1 MPDDKAET
9 FEKEFQVIKDTLEEL
24 CRETKALSVLL
35 IDKAGQLITSAGNVS
50 SIDIPSFATLSAA
63 DFAATSNL
71 ADLIGEHDFS
81 TLFHQ
86 GEKKSIYVSLIAD
99 KVILA
104 VIFTKETTLGLV
116 RIKVKKTAERLG
128 SLFEKIFKTLES
140 EYSGAVDD
148 EFISEA
154 ETELDS
160 LFE

>member
-1 MPDDKAET
+1 MPMDKEES
-9 FEKEFQVIKDTLEEL
+9 FEIEFQSIKDSLEEL

-63 DFAATSNL
+63 DFAATSTL
-71 ADLIGEHDFS
+71 ADLIGERDFS

-86 GEKKSIYVSLIAD
+86 GEKKSIYISLISD

-116 RIKVKKTAERLG
+116 RIKVRKTAEKLG
-128 SLFEKIFKTLES
+128 NSLEKIFDVLES

-148 EFISEA
+148 DFINEA

>member
-1 MPDDKAET
+1 MPEKEDT
-9 FEKEFQVIKDTLEEL
+9 FENEFQAIKDCLEEL

-86 GEKKSIYVSLIAD
+86 GARKSIYVSLIAD

-116 RIKVKKTAERLG
+116 RIKVKKTAEKLG
-128 SLFEKIFKTLES
+128 NLFGKIFNVLES

-148 EFISEA
+148 DFISEA

>member
-1 MPDDKAET
+1 MADEREAA
-9 FEKEFQVIKDTLEEL
+9 FEREFQSIKENLEEL
-24 CRETKALSVLL
+24 CRETKAVSVLL

-86 GEKKSIYVSLIAD
+86 GVQKSIYVSLIAD

-116 RIKVKKTAERLG
+116 RIKVKKTAEKLSG
-128 SLFEKIFKTLES
+128 LFEKIFEVLES

-148 EFISEA
+148 DFINEA

>member
-1 MPDDKAET
+1 MP
-9 FEKEFQVIKDTLEEL
+9 EKEDPFESEFQAIKDSLEEL

-86 GEKKSIYVSLIAD
+86 GVQKSIYVSLIAD

-116 RIKVKKTAERLG
+116 RIKVKKTAEKLG
-128 SLFEKIFKTLES
+128 DLFGKIFNVLES

-148 EFISEA
+148 DFINEA

>member
-1 MPDDKAET
+1 MTDEREAA
-9 FEKEFQVIKDTLEEL
+9 FEREFQAIKENLEEL
-24 CRETKALSVLL
+24 CRETKAVSVLL

-50 SIDIPSFATLSAA
+50 SLDIPSFATLSAA

-86 GEKKSIYVSLIAD
+86 GVQKSIYVSLIAD

-116 RIKVKKTAERLG
+116 RIKVKKTAEKLSG
-128 SLFEKIFKTLES
+128 LFEKIFEVLES

-148 EFISEA
+148 DFINEA

>member
-9 FEKEFQVIKDTLEEL
+9 FEKEFQIIKDTLEEL

-128 SLFEKIFKTLES
+128 NLFEKIFKTLES

-148 EFISEA
+148 DFISEA

>member
-1 MPDDKAET
+1 MADEREEA
-9 FEKEFQVIKDTLEEL
+9 FEKEFQAIKESLEEL
-24 CRETKALSVLL
+24 CRETKAVSVLL

-86 GEKKSIYVSLIAD
+86 GVQKSIYVSLIAD

-116 RIKVKKTAERLG
+116 RIKVKKTAEKLG
-128 SLFEKIFKTLES
+128 SMFEKIFQTLES

>member
-1 MPDDKAET
+1 MPDEKAET
-9 FEKEFQVIKDTLEEL
+9 FEDEFQTIKDNLEEL
-24 CRETKALSVLL
+24 CRETKSLSVLL

-116 RIKVKKTAERLG
+116 RIKVKKTAEKLG
-128 SLFEKIFKTLES
+128 SLFEKIFRTLES
-140 EYSGAVDD
+140 EYSGTVDD
-148 EFISEA
+148 DFINEA

>member
-1 MPDDKAET
+1 MPSKEES
-9 FEKEFQVIKDTLEEL
+9 FEIEFQAIKDCLEEL
-24 CRETKALSVLL
+24 CRETKSLSVML

-86 GEKKSIYVSLIAD
+86 GVRKSIYVSLIAD

-104 VIFTKETTLGLV
+104 IIFTKETTLGLV
-116 RIKVKKTAERLG
+116 RIKVRKTAEKLG
-128 SLFEKIFKTLES
+128 DMFNRIFDVLES

-148 EFISEA
+148 DFINEA

>member
-1 MPDDKAET
+1 MADEREAA
-9 FEKEFQVIKDTLEEL
+9 FEREFQSIKESLEEL
-24 CRETKALSVLL
+24 CRETKAVSVLL

-86 GEKKSIYVSLIAD
+86 GVQKSIYVSLIAD

-116 RIKVKKTAERLG
+116 RIKVKKTAEKLSG
-128 SLFEKIFKTLES
+128 LFEKIFEVLES

-148 EFISEA
+148 DFINEA

>member
-1 MPDDKAET
+1 MPEDKEAA
-9 FEKEFQVIKDTLEEL
+9 FEREFQTIKDTLEEL
-24 CRETKALSVLL
+24 CRETKSLSVLL

-86 GEKKSIYVSLIAD
+86 GARKSIYVSLIAD

-116 RIKVKKTAERLG
+116 RIKVKKTAEKLG
-128 SLFEKIFKTLES
+128 GMFEKIFKTLES

-148 EFISEA
+148 DFISEA

>member
-1 MPDDKAET
+1 MANGRDET
-9 FEKEFQVIKDTLEEL
+9 FESEFQAIKTNLEKL

-35 IDKAGQLITSAGNVS
+35 IDKAGQLITSAGNVAS
-50 SIDIPSFATLSAA
+50 LDIPSFATLSAA

-86 GEKKSIYVSLIAD
+86 GKQKSIYVSLIAD

-104 VIFTKETTLGLV
+104 VVFTKDTTLGLV
-116 RIKVKKTAERLG
+116 RIKVKKTAEKLEE
-128 SLFEKIFKTLES
+128 LFERIFSDLES
-140 EYSGAVDD
+140 EYSGTVDD
-148 EFISEA
+148 DFIDEA

>member
-1 MPDDKAET
+1 MPNGKGAS
-9 FEKEFQVIKDTLEEL
+9 FEKEFQAIKECLEEL
-24 CRETKALSVLL
+24 CRETKAVTVLL

-50 SIDIPSFATLSAA
+50 SIDVPSFATLSAA

-86 GEKKSIYVSLIAD
+86 GVHKSIYVSLIAD
-99 KVILA
+99 RVILA

-116 RIKVKKTAERLG
+116 RIKVKKTAEKL
-128 SLFEKIFKTLES
+128 SELFGKIFETLES
-140 EYSGAVDD
+140 EYAGTVDD

-154 ETELDS
+154 ETEIDS

>member
-1 MPDDKAET
+1 MPDDREAS
-9 FEKEFQVIKDTLEEL
+9 FEREFQAIKVNLEEL
-24 CRETKALSVLL
+24 CRETKAVSVLL

-50 SIDIPSFATLSAA
+50 SLDIPSFATLSAA

-86 GEKKSIYVSLIAD
+86 GVQKSIYVSLIAD

-116 RIKVKKTAERLG
+116 RIKVKKTAEKLSG
-128 SLFEKIFKTLES
+128 LFEKIFEVLES

-148 EFISEA
+148 DFINEA

>member
-1 MPDDKAET
+1 MPDDREAS
-9 FEKEFQVIKDTLEEL
+9 FEREFQAIKESLEEL
-24 CRETKALSVLL
+24 CRETKAVSVLL

-50 SIDIPSFATLSAA
+50 SLDIPSFATLSAA

-86 GEKKSIYVSLIAD
+86 GVQKSIYVSLIAD

-104 VIFTKETTLGLV
+104 VIFTRETTLGLV
-116 RIKVKKTAERLG
+116 RIKVKKTAEKLSG
-128 SLFEKIFKTLES
+128 LFEKIFEVLES

-148 EFISEA
+148 DFISEA